1 MNKRLH
7 VAIVDDEESVR
18 LSLER
23 FLHWAGVGVA
33 TFGSG
38 AEFLASTPK
47 PDCVVLD
54 LHMPGA
60 SGFDVQARLL
70 EANARV
76 PVIIIT
82 GHDTPESL
90 RRAVSGGAAAYL
102 RKPVDGHVLLETI
115 KAAVASSR
123 TGPKNADA
131 TFSGEGS
138 RR

>member
-1 MNKRLH
+1 MSKRLH

-54 LHMPGA
+54 LHMPGV
-60 SGFDVQARLL
+60 SGFDVQAELASLTPRL
-70 EANARV
+70 
-76 PVIIIT
+76 PVIVIT
-82 GHDTPESL
+82 GNDTPDN
-90 RRAVSGGAAAYL
+90 RARAKAGGVLGYFC
-102 RKPVDGHVLLETI
+102 KPVDGPTLLAAI
-115 KAAVASSR
+115 KAAVAKA
-123 TGPKNADA
+123 GHAELEPH
-131 TFSGEGS
+131 GENQAP
-138 RR
+138 